1 MPSPRRGGLIKRPSA
16 EVTLGAGLMYYGQR
30 PLHCRRP
37 SVARLIIT
45 SCNVYIML
53 TFDWLNVLGIILLAN
68 VHYGPCGALHVRPS
82 LNKTKKLSFQ
92 G

>member
-1 MPSPRRGGLIKRPSA
+1 
-16 EVTLGAGLMYYGQR
+16 MYYGQR